1 MPQTLRVA
9 TRGSALALWQAE
21 HVVGMLQSVEPNL
34 AVELVII
41 ETHADRNPQT
51 PIEAMGGK
59 GVFAKEI
66 QNAVLEERADITVHS
81 AKDLPSITPEGL
93 VLAAVPPRWD
103 PRDCLIG
110 STVADLPQG
119 GVVATGSLRRRAQLA
134 HLRPDLRFEGLR
146 GNVPTR
152 IEKAVDFD
160 AIILACAGLDR
171 LGMAEH
177 IAERL
182 EPELMLPQVGQAA
195 IAVECRR
202 DDYDVRPVVERIE
215 HAATRHCVDAE
226 RGFLSEL
233 GGDCSLPAAA
243 HATLAGDGLRVEGL
257 IATTDGRTVL
267 REEMTGPAS
276 AGAALGRSLAN
287 LLLHERGGAALLAG
301 GSEPVPETE

>member
-1 MPQTLRVA
+1 
-9 TRGSALALWQAE
+9 
-21 HVVGMLQSVEPNL
+21 MLQAVEPTL
-34 AVELVII
+34 ATELVII

-51 PIEAMGGK
+51 PIDQMGGK
-59 GVFAKEI
+59 GIFAKEI
-66 QNAVLEERADITVHS
+66 QLAVLEGRAEITVHS
-81 AKDLPSITPEGL
+81 AKDLPTVTPDGL

-110 STVADLPQG
+110 KALNAIPTG
-119 GVVATGSLRRRAQLA
+119 GVVATGSLRRQAQLA
-134 HLRPDLRFEGLR
+134 HVRPDLRFEGLR

-152 IEKAVDFD
+152 IAAAERFD
-160 AIILACAGLDR
+160 AVALACAGLDR

-182 EPELMLPQVGQAA
+182 ETDVMLPQVGQAA
-195 IAVECRR
+195 IAVECRP

-243 HATLAGDGLRVEGL
+243 HATLAGDGLKIEAI
-257 IATTDGRTVL
+257 IASPDGRTLL
-267 REEMTGPAS
+267 REEVTGPAS

-287 LLLHERGGAALLAG
+287 LLLHDRGGAELLETTP
-301 GSEPVPETE
+301 EP

>member
-21 HVVGMLQSVEPNL
+21 HVVGMLQAVEPSL
-34 AVELVII
+34 AVELVIV

-51 PIEAMGGK
+51 PIEQMGGK

-66 QNAVLEERADITVHS
+66 QLAVLEERADITVHS
-81 AKDLPSITPEGL
+81 AKDLPTTTPEGL

-103 PRDCLIG
+103 PRDCMVG
-110 STVADLPQG
+110 STLADLPAG

-134 HLRPDLRFEGLR
+134 HVRPDLRFETLR

-152 IEKAVDFD
+152 VEKAVDFD
-160 AIILACAGLDR
+160 AIVLACAGLDR
-171 LGMAEH
+171 LGLADK

-182 EPELMLPQVGQAA
+182 EPEVMLPQVGQAA

-202 DDYDVRPVVERIE
+202 NDYDIRPVVERIE
-215 HAATRHCVDAE
+215 HWATRHCVDAE

-243 HATLAGDGLRVEGL
+243 HATIAGDGLKVEGM
-257 IATTDGRTVL
+257 ISTVDGRTLL

-287 LLLHERGGAALLAG
+287 LLLHDKGGAVLLESA
-301 GSEPVPETE
+301 S